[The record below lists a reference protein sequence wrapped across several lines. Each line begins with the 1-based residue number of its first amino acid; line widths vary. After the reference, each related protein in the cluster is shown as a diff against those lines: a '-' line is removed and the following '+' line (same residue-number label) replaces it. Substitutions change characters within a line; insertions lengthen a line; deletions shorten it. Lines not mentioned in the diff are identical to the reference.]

1 MFRPSAKISGT
12 VRVAALELAI
22 SSRQGCGRAASQLTT
37 SQVATTGTS
46 QQIWSRIQPGAR
58 RRGSRTVV
66 TGDNSGRRRC
76 APGEGVLVRTLPES
90 GPHWPRMPGRERLT
104 DMTAAVDRRFV
115 ARRHVDYGR
124 VRSAMC
130 PAY

>member
-1 MFRPSAKISGT
+1 MIAEPKF
-12 VRVAALELAI
+12 
-22 SSRQGCGRAASQLTT
+22 
-37 SQVATTGTS
+37 
-46 QQIWSRIQPGAR
+46 
-58 RRGSRTVV
+58 
-66 TGDNSGRRRC
+66 RC
-76 APGEGVLVRTLPES
+76 AGRHTPGIWTVLAQNAAVCEAS
-90 GPHWPRMPGRERLT
+90 